1 MASHNV
7 NAIYAMEWERQTTVF
22 AEPRAVLVE
31 LMKALTFFA
40 GVWYGSRVAFYAI
53 EVDAIFDESG
63 LPASRDGGSPAC
75 DCVF

>member
-7 NAIYAMEWERQTTVF
+7 NAIYAMEWKRQTTVF

-53 EVDAIFDESG
+53 KVDALFDESG